1 MARTFAAKAACT
13 PEDGENS
20 RSFLRNRGVSRGAA
34 ATKLAW
40 PWARTAP
47 RETPPVSQEPL
58 NVLIGFLPPPHSD
71 ASSPRAIRSFR
82 EEVRRRR
89 VPGRGEEVCIPGAA
103 SRRHCSPMD
112 RRLRDRFLFGR
123 RRGGSG
129 TPRISKAFLR
139 GSLPE
144 PDNLAP
150 SSSVRC
156 KAVCTRGSREG
167 FVASVATQATQL
179 KSRMSSSSISIAR
192 L

>member
-1 MARTFAAKAACT
+1 MF
-13 PEDGENS
+13 S
-20 RSFLRNRGVSRGAA
+20 L
-34 ATKLAW
+34 
-40 PWARTAP
+40 
-47 RETPPVSQEPL
+47 
-58 NVLIGFLPPPHSD
+58 
-71 ASSPRAIRSFR
+71 ASSPPHIPTPAPLALFVRFARRSDVGAFRAEGKRFASLR
-82 EEVRRRR
+82 
-89 VPGRGEEVCIPGAA
+89 AA